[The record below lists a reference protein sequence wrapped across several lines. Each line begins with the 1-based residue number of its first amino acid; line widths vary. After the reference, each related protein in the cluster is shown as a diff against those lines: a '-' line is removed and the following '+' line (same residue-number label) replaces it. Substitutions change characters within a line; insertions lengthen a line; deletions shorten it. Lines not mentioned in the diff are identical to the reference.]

1 MQPKVITKSWKLAKK
16 SWQLHDLLENSNK
29 STMTIQRLRTLCL
42 QIFKTL
48 HQLNPCFISN
58 IFEFK
63 SSNRPVRSQQNLNLK
78 VVRANQSKSGEK
90 SLRVL
95 RPKIWD
101 RLPPHVKNAES
112 LFAFKRLIKTW
123 DDVSCKCNLCREI

>member
-1 MQPKVITKSWKLAKK
+1 
-16 SWQLHDLLENSNK
+16 
-29 STMTIQRLRTLCL
+29 MTIQRLRTHCL

-58 IFEFK
+58 IFEVK
-63 SSNRPVRSQQNLNLK
+63 SSDRPVRSQQNLNLK

-101 RLPPHVKNAES
+101 RPPHVKNAES

-123 DDVSCKCNLCREI
+123 DDVSSKCNFCREI